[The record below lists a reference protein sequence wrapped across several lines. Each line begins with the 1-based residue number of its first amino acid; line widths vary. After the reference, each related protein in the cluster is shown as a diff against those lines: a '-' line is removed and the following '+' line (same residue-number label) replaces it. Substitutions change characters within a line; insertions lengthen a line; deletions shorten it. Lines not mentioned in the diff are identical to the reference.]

1 MLMPTAAFLET
12 GLNLLILA
20 PFFFLARRSSKDSF
34 YVKVL
39 LYFAI
44 IYLINNVLTASL
56 ALPLFPGQ
64 RFNWLGKGAAT
75 LFLVLC
81 VYLFPGF
88 RREQFGLTGKIQWD
102 GTRPILILCAIYF
115 LLRIGLYAFSGEA
128 TAALHLETVL
138 FQATLPGIHE
148 ELLYRGVLMGL
159 LSAVFIRPSWRFA
172 GVDFGWPVLLTTL
185 LFGLDHGI
193 SFTKDLDLN
202 VNYFG
207 LVRTMFDG
215 FLFALL
221 VQKTRSILPAVIY
234 HNLLNLIGNH

>member
-1 MLMPTAAFLET
+1 MLKALAET

-20 PFFFLARRSSKDSF
+20 PLFFLARRSYRSSF
-34 YVKVL
+34 YAGVL
-39 LYFAI
+39 LYFALV
-44 IYLINNVLTASL
+44 YLINNVLVSSL
-56 ALPLFPGQ
+56 AIPLFEGQ

-81 VYLFPGF
+81 VYLLPGF
-88 RREQFGLTGKIQWD
+88 RKEPFGLTWRAQWE
-102 GTRPILILCAIYF
+102 GTRPILAICAIYF
-115 LLRIGLYAFSGEA
+115 LLRIGLYYFSGEA
-128 TAALHLETVL
+128 TAAIHLETTL

-159 LSAVFIRPSWRFA
+159 LSSVLIRPSFRFA
-172 GVDFGWPVLLTTL
+172 GVDFGWPVILTTL
-185 LFGLDHGI
+185 LFGLDHAVSI
-193 SFTKDLDLN
+193 SQSFDVN

-207 LVRTMFDG
+207 LVRTGIDG

-221 VQKTRSILPAVIY
+221 VQKTRSLFPAVVY